1 VLKPAGAQF
10 GEFIMER
17 QTLRA
22 SARHHIVVTVTA
34 AALALCACQ
43 GPDSTFN
50 NQNGGTLIGAGLGGL
65 IGNQFGGGSGK
76 VLATIAGVAVGGLIG
91 NQIGKSLDDAD
102 RLKAQ
107 RAQEQALNQAHVG
120 QTISWNNPQNATH
133 GATKITREGQDQG
146 GRECREYQTTV
157 TIGGKQEQAYGT
169 ACRQP
174 DGSWKMVSNT

>member
-1 VLKPAGAQF
+1 MK
-10 GEFIMER
+10 R
-17 QTLRA
+17 QTFRA
-22 SARHHIVVTVTA
+22 PARSRLLGTLTATV
-34 AALALCACQ
+34 LALCACQ

-102 RLKAQ
+102 RIKAQ
-107 RAQEQALNQAHVG
+107 RAQEQALNQARVG
-120 QTISWNNPQNATH
+120 QTITWNNPQKATG
-133 GATKITREGQDQG
+133 GATKITRDGQDQS

-174 DGSWKMVSNT
+174 DGSWKTVS